1 MGFDIPIMTDN
12 TSGMIDEAPT
22 PWLRICVTGGIACG
36 KSLVGAYLEALGVA
50 VIEADTVCHGL
61 MRAGTPL
68 FARIVAAFGR
78 AIIAPDGEID
88 RAVLG
93 RRVFGDA
100 AALAL
105 LNAILHPA
113 AQGAIAAWVLA
124 RQEEARLRQGFP
136 LREAAAAG
144 QVGGQAHLQSA
155 AAIGNWQPS
164 SAGVSRRSDLA
175 KGEALPPSPRLWRTS
190 RPGEPAISNSARGW
204 RGGVAAIIPLLYETD
219 WEAAWD
225 RVICVSAP
233 IALQRERLRS
243 KGFTEKEAHDR
254 MAAQWPVEEKM
265 KRADYVVFNAGTQV
279 CAQRQTVQVMQHIGI
294 HVEKNDGR

>member
-1 MGFDIPIMTDN
+1 MKAN
-12 TSGMIDEAPT
+12 TSGMTTEAPAA

-68 FARIVAAFGR
+68 FSQIVAAFGR
-78 AIIAPDGEID
+78 AILAPDGEID

-100 AALAL
+100 AALAS
-105 LNAILHPA
+105 LNALLHPA
-113 AQGAIAAWVLA
+113 AQSAIEAWVLA
-124 RQEEARLRQGFP
+124 RREEARLQP
-136 LREAAAAG
+136 
-144 QVGGQAHLQSA
+144 A
-155 AAIGNWQPS
+155 AAISNQQS
-164 SAGVSRRSDLA
+164 
-175 KGEALPPSPRLWRTS
+175 
-190 RPGEPAISNSARGW
+190 AISNSVQGW
-204 RGGVAAIIPLLYETD
+204 RGGVAAIIPLLYETAG
-219 WEAAWD
+219 EAAWD

-233 IALQRERLRS
+233 IVLQRKRLRS

-294 HVEKNDGR
+294 HVEKSDGK

>member
-1 MGFDIPIMTDN
+1 MANKTVCKQK
-12 TSGMIDEAPT
+12 TSASA
-22 PWLRICVTGGIACG
+22 PWLRLCVTGGIACG
-36 KSLVGAYLEALGVA
+36 KSLVGARLEELGVA

-68 FARIVAAFGR
+68 FSQIVAAFGR
-78 AIIAPDGEID
+78 AILAPDGDID

-100 AALAL
+100 VALGR
-105 LNAILHPA
+105 LNAIMHPA
-113 AQGAIAAWVLA
+113 AQAAIEAWVLA
-124 RQEEARLRQGFP
+124 RREEARL
-136 LREAAAAG
+136 
-144 QVGGQAHLQSA
+144 QSA
-155 AAIGNWQPS
+155 ATISNQKS
-164 SAGVSRRSDLA
+164 
-175 KGEALPPSPRLWRTS
+175 
-190 RPGEPAISNSARGW
+190 AISNSAQGW
-204 RGGVAAIIPLLYETD
+204 HGGVVAIIPLLYETA

-243 KGFTEKEAHDR
+243 KGFTEKEIHDR

-279 CAQRQTVQVMQHIGI
+279 CAQRQIVKVMQHIGI
-294 HVEKNDGR
+294 HLEKSDGR

>member
-1 MGFDIPIMTDN
+1 MTDN
-12 TSGMIDEAPT
+12 TSGITTEVPAT
-22 PWLRICVTGGIACG
+22 LWLRICVTGGIACG
-36 KSLVGAYLEALGVA
+36 KSLVGAYLETLGVA

-68 FARIVAAFGR
+68 FSQIVAAFGR
-78 AIIAPDGEID
+78 AILAPDGEID

-100 AALAL
+100 AALGR
-105 LNAILHPA
+105 LNALLHPA
-113 AQGAIAAWVLA
+113 AAGAIEAWVLA
-124 RQEEARLRQGFP
+124 RREEARLNI
-136 LREAAAAG
+136 
-144 QVGGQAHLQSA
+144 GQARLQRYA
-155 AAIGNWQPS
+155 QHCAQ
-164 SAGVSRRSDLA
+164 
-175 KGEALPPSPRLWRTS
+175 
-190 RPGEPAISNSARGW
+190 GW
-204 RGGVAAIIPLLYETD
+204 HGGVAAIIPLLYETA

-279 CAQRQTVQVMQHIGI
+279 CAQMQTVQVMQHIGI
-294 HVEKNDGR
+294 PVEKIDGR

>member
-1 MGFDIPIMTDN
+1 MTDN
-12 TSGMIDEAPT
+12 TSGVPTEAPAA
-22 PWLRICVTGGIACG
+22 PWLRLCVTGGIACG
-36 KSLVGAYLEALGVA
+36 KSLVGARLEALGVA

-68 FARIVAAFGR
+68 FSQIVAAFGR
-78 AIIAPDGEID
+78 AILAPDGDID

-100 AALAL
+100 VALGR
-105 LNAILHPA
+105 LNAIMHPA
-113 AQGAIAAWVLA
+113 AQAAIEAWVLA
-124 RQEEARLRQGFP
+124 RREEARL
-136 LREAAAAG
+136 
-144 QVGGQAHLQSA
+144 QSA
-155 AAIGNWQPS
+155 ATISNQKS
-164 SAGVSRRSDLA
+164 
-175 KGEALPPSPRLWRTS
+175 
-190 RPGEPAISNSARGW
+190 AISNSAQGW
-204 RGGVAAIIPLLYETD
+204 HGGVVAIIPLLYETA

-243 KGFTEKEAHDR
+243 KGFTEKEIHDR

-279 CAQRQTVQVMQHIGI
+279 CAQRQIVKVMQHIGI
-294 HVEKNDGR
+294 HVEKSDGR

>member
-1 MGFDIPIMTDN
+1 MT
-12 TSGMIDEAPT
+12 TEAPAA

-36 KSLVGAYLEALGVA
+36 KSLVGACLETLGVA
-50 VIEADTVCHGL
+50 VIEADMVCHGL

-68 FARIVAAFGR
+68 FPRIVAAFGR
-78 AIIAPDGEID
+78 EIVASDGEID

-100 AALAL
+100 AALAS
-105 LNAILHPA
+105 LNALLHPA

-124 RQEEARLRQGFP
+124 RREEAHLRQGF
-136 LREAAAAG
+136 
-144 QVGGQAHLQSA
+144 GGQARLQPV
-155 AAIGNWQPS
+155 AAI
-164 SAGVSRRSDLA
+164 SDQ
-175 KGEALPPSPRLWRTS
+175 KSE
-190 RPGEPAISNSARGW
+190 IINSAQGW
-204 RGGVAAIIPLLYETD
+204 RGGVAAIIPLLYEAA

-233 IALQRERLRS
+233 IALQQKRLRS

-294 HVEKNDGR
+294 HVENSDG